1 MKKSINPP
9 REYIKLIE
17 ASVEAQG
24 ASRSPYSDITV
35 GAAALMSSGAVVT
48 GANWES
54 PSYPA
59 GICAERSMLSAVFS
73 SHGSDTI
80 EAVAVTASK
89 DGAPMDISPC
99 GICRQ
104 SLLDAQNMQKS
115 PIAVI
120 FRYDGE
126 YVTVD
131 SAAEL
136 LPFAFGVL
144 K

>member
-1 MKKSINPP
+1 M
-9 REYIKLIE
+9 R
-17 ASVEAQG
+17 
-24 ASRSPYSDITV
+24 
-35 GAAALMSSGAVVT
+35 SGAVVT

-59 GICAERSMLSAVFS
+59 GICAERALLSAVFS

-89 DGAPMDISPC
+89 NGVPMDISPC

-115 PIAVI
+115 PIAVV

-126 YVTVD
+126 YIAVD
-131 SAAEL
+131 SATEL
-136 LPFAFGVL
+136 LPFAFGVS

>member
-1 MKKSINPP
+1 
-9 REYIKLIE
+9 
-17 ASVEAQG
+17 
-24 ASRSPYSDITV
+24 
-35 GAAALMSSGAVVT
+35 MSSGAVVE

-59 GICAERSMLSAVFS
+59 GVCAERAMLSALFS
-73 SHGSDTI
+73 SHGSETI

-89 DGAPMDISPC
+89 KGVQVDISPC

-104 SLLDAQNMQKS
+104 SLLDAQNMQRH
-115 PIAVI
+115 PFAVI
-120 FRYDGE
+120 FRYNGE

-136 LPFAFGVL
+136 LPFAFEAS